1 MEKISRAVRIES
13 YFPWV
18 LQNARE
24 MQAIA
29 AAENP
34 EFNALYEK
42 VWAWFA
48 NTFIFS
54 TDLQGVERWER
65 MLGLFPAEDAT
76 LYDRRAAIFM
86 AVNGTTPYTEK
97 SFERLT
103 DGMYHKGAVRIRVFP
118 NSYAAI
124 LDLADDMTERANDVF
139 RYARL
144 IIPANITLQLSNT
157 VPIAMSHHI
166 GAVVRR
172 RCKGEIGR
180 LRGDVVSHYAVT
192 YTVGREIFEPYKSEN
207 LRITFN
213 GIKPTPVMVRGGN
226 LVKQNPTA
234 QIGDEDEFFIVAEDG
249 MIRLK

>member
-1 MEKISRAVRIES
+1 MEKVSRAVRIES

-24 MQAIA
+24 MKAIA

-34 EFNALYEK
+34 EFNALYDEI
-42 VWAWFA
+42 WRWFA

-54 TDLQGVERWER
+54 TDIRGVERWEK
-65 MLGLFPAEDAT
+65 MLGLFPDDGAT

-103 DGMYHKGAVRIRVFP
+103 DGMYHKGVVRIRVFP

-124 LDLADDMTERANDVF
+124 LDLADDVTEKANDIF

-144 IIPANITLQLSNT
+144 IIPANITLQLSHT
-157 VPIAMSHHI
+157 VPISMGHHV
-166 GAVVRR
+166 GAIVRR

-180 LRGDVVSHYAVT
+180 LKGDKVSHYAIPF
-192 YTVGREIFEPYKSEN
+192 TVGKDIFEPKGEN
-207 LRITFN
+207 LAISFN
-213 GIKPTPVMVRGGN
+213 GIKPTPVMVRSGN
-226 LVKQNPTA
+226 AVSQNPTA
-234 QIGDEDEFFIVAEDG
+234 KVGDEDANFVVSEDG
-249 MIRLK
+249 NIRLK